1 MNTKTHILLLEYL
14 KMQLMKL
21 LVEEMA
27 VSVKTVATVHSS
39 CKTETHAA
47 DEIQCNERR
56 VLSPEQ
62 VEVET
67 ELDCSVLNEQL
78 YSPTFNMQEG
88 EYALSK
94 DVDVALWID
103 YRTFMASAH

>member
-39 CKTETHAA
+39 CKTETHA
-47 DEIQCNERR
+47 RMK
-56 VLSPEQ
+56 
-62 VEVET
+62 
-67 ELDCSVLNEQL
+67 
-78 YSPTFNMQEG
+78 FNAMKEG
-88 EYALSK
+88 Y
-94 DVDVALWID
+94 
-103 YRTFMASAH
+103 

>member
-62 VEVET
+62 VK
-67 ELDCSVLNEQL
+67 LRQN
-78 YSPTFNMQEG
+78 
-88 EYALSK
+88 
-94 DVDVALWID
+94 WIVVSS
-103 YRTFMASAH
+103 TNSFILQPLICKKESMH